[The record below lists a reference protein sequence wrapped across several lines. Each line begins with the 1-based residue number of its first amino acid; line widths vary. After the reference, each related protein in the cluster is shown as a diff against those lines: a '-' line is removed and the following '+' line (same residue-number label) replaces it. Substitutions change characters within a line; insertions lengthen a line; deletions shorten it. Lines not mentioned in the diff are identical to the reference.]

1 GSHHDD
7 SGDIMTIE
15 ITDHDSEAMYSF
27 VRTVCKDIG
36 PRAPCSAAEA
46 RAAEFIKAEMRKS
59 CDDVAIEPFTCAPGG
74 LLGWIRP
81 AIILVVGSLALYL
94 VVAFA
99 LHGLG
104 GIAFYVACIGLVI
117 TAWVIAWKEFFSYE
131 EFIDRFL
138 KKGSS
143 QNVVGR
149 IMPTG
154 EVKRV
159 IAFSGHHDSAQRF
172 NLLEYLGGVGY
183 AGSIIWGFGIW
194 LAWTVTLAVAI
205 VLAIA
210 GLDMGGINTF
220 AAWLGIV
227 GSPAMVLL
235 WFFTSSGERGN
246 VVPGAV
252 DNLSAVAVVLAIG
265 RHVRKHPEIVPA
277 GTEIRLISFGCEEAA
292 LRGARRFV
300 EAHRPEL
307 EHSDFQLVNMDGL
320 QSPKSFMIFSFEPT
334 TRTPHDAGVT
344 RGIMAAARRVGLHVS
359 NFGSKSIDRMAGF
372 FSGGTDAAAFS
383 KVKIP
388 ASTFGALDVLKYI
401 NNYHTSRDT
410 PDRIEPGT
418 LEGALRICLSFIE
431 HGGKE

>member
-1 GSHHDD
+1 
-7 SGDIMTIE
+7 MTIE
-15 ITDHDSEAMYSF
+15 LTDKDSEAMYAF
-27 VRTVCKDIG
+27 VRTICNDIG
-36 PRAPCSAAEA
+36 PRAPCSAGEA
-46 RAAEFIKAEMRKS
+46 KAAEVIKMEMQKTCS
-59 CDDVAIEPFTCAPGG
+59 EVVVEPFTCAPGG

-81 AIILVVGSLALYL
+81 AIMLIVGSLALYL

-99 LHGLG
+99 MHGLG
-104 GIAFYVACIGLVI
+104 GAAFFVLCLALVI
-117 TAWVIAWKEFFSYE
+117 AAWVIAWKEFFSYE

-138 KKGSS
+138 KRGSS

-149 IMPTG
+149 IMPEG
-154 EVKRV
+154 EAKRV
-159 IAFSGHHDSAQRF
+159 IAFSGHHDSALRF
-172 NLLEYLGGVGY
+172 NLLEYLRGVGY
-183 AGSIIWGFGIW
+183 GASILWGFGIW
-194 LAWTVTLAVAI
+194 IAWTATLVVAI

-220 AAWLGIV
+220 TVWLGIV
-227 GSPAMVLL
+227 GSPAIVLL
-235 WFFTSSGERGN
+235 WFFKSSDERGN

-252 DNLSAVAVVLAIG
+252 DNISAVAVVLAIG
-265 RHVRKHPEIVPA
+265 RYVKAHPDIVPA

-292 LRGARRFV
+292 LRGARRYV

-320 QSPKSFMIFSFEPT
+320 QSPKSFMLFSYEPT
-334 TRTPHDAGVT
+334 TRTPHDPRVT
-344 RGIMAAARRVGLHVS
+344 KRIMAAARRIGLPVL
-359 NFGSKSIDRMAGF
+359 NFGSRAIDRMAGF

-383 KVKIP
+383 KAKIP

-418 LEGALRICLSFIE
+418 LEGALKICLQYIMDS
-431 HGGKE
+431 KET